1 MYVWPYG
8 SYTLF
13 PSSNQLFPLGTEAPR
28 ALLSRGKHDIIKL
41 SSSLSLSFSLSFL
54 RCIYLPFSV
63 SPLLFFISLPPSSP
77 HPSSPRAEQSRAE
90 QSRAERCSDIIE
102 CIWCKIR
109 TPAKQVRD
117 YLVMPPPRSWFKLNL
132 SNGKMN
138 PGQILINT
146 EICDWYPTAIISFWK
161 AWLSGCQRQG
171 PWLFVEERTGDVGRL
186 CWPDPVKTKSIFI
199 PTYQPHS
206 IFYDTLHDLK
216 FSRKSKALQLVR
228 G

>member
-1 MYVWPYG
+1 MTSSNYRPLFL
-8 SYTLF
+8 SLF
-13 PSSNQLFPLGTEAPR
+13 PQ
-28 ALLSRGKHDIIKL
+28 
-41 SSSLSLSFSLSFL
+41 
-54 RCIYLPFSV
+54 IYLPSFLCLSPFSLFL
-63 SPLLFFISLPPSSP
+63 PLPQAPTP
-77 HPSSPRAEQSRAE
+77 HLLE

-171 PWLFVEERTGDVGRL
+171 PWLFVEERTGGVGRL

-216 FSRKSKALQLVR
+216 SSRKSKALQLVR